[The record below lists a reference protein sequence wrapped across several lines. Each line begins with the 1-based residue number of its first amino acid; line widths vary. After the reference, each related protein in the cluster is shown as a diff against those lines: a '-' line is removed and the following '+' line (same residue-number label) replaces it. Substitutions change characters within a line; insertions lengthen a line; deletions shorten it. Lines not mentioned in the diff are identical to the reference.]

1 MKVDITINEVFCFPL
16 ADRPILRTFEEFAD
30 LPEGPTILAYSLA
43 EIFVEK
49 LAALSDKARTEP
61 RDLYDLWNLLEERD
75 IRPAEYLAEFA
86 QKLALRERTPWRDR
100 RDRREREASEYLWTG
115 RLQQQMSDLP
125 PFESVFRDVMRVLR
139 EADLPE

>member
-1 MKVDITINEVFCFPL
+1 M
-16 ADRPILRTFEEFAD
+16 
-30 LPEGPTILAYSLA
+30 LAYSLA

-49 LAALSDKARTEP
+49 LAALSDRARTEP

-86 QKLALRERTPWRDR
+86 QNLALRERTPHGVTAAIAAKEKRL
-100 RDRREREASEYLWTG
+100 STLWTG

-125 PFESVFRDVMRVLR
+125 PFEGVFRDVMRVLR

>member
-1 MKVDITINEVFCFPL
+1 MVISSGCLQDQRRAAIGP
-16 ADRPILRTFEEFAD
+16 PPS
-30 LPEGPTILAYSLA
+30 LPDGPTILAYSLA

-75 IRPAEYLAEFA
+75 IRPAEYLAEFT
-86 QKLALRERTPWRDR
+86 QKLALRERMPNGVTAAIAAKEKRL
-100 RDRREREASEYLWTG
+100 STLWTG

-125 PFESVFRDVMRVLR
+125 PFEGVFREVMRVLR